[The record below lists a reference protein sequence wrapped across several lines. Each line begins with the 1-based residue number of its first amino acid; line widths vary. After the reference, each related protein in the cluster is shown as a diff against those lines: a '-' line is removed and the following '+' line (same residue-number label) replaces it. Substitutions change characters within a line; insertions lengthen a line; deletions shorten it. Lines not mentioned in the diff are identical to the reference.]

1 MMYIYIYII
10 YIYYVNI
17 MSINK
22 YKDVFSLLINSP
34 SNNL

>member
-1 MMYIYIYII
+1 MMYIYIYYI

-22 YKDVFSLLINSP
+22 YKDIFSLLINSP